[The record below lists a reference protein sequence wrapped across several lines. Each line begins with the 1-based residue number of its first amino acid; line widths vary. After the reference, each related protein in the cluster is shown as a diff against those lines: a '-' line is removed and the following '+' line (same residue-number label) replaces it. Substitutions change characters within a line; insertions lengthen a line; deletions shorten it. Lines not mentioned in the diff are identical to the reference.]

1 MDKGYIL
8 IIKGFIIG
16 LGKIIPGVSGALLA
30 ISMGIYDK
38 ALGVISNF
46 FKDIKYSIKFLM
58 PIGIGIL
65 LAIICFS
72 NILSLLLSKYYFVT
86 MLMFLGLIIG
96 GIPSL
101 FKKLYKSKT
110 NKKDYYFVFITI
122 IIVLICYLIMLN
134 NKINLNYIFN
144 YSILYWLIIGAIDAL
159 TMIIPGIS
167 GTAIFVMLGCYNDI
181 INIYANPFSNV
192 EAILLFMIS
201 VAITVLLLT
210 KIIAWLFKNCT
221 KSMYLTIFILLIVS
235 IIALINNIFIN
246 PFSLID
252 LIVGILLFIIG
263 VIIAYIL
270 EK

>member
-1 MDKGYIL
+1 
-8 IIKGFIIG
+8 
-16 LGKIIPGVSGALLA
+16 
-30 ISMGIYDK
+30 
-38 ALGVISNF
+38 
-46 FKDIKYSIKFLM
+46 
-58 PIGIGIL
+58 
-65 LAIICFS
+65 
-72 NILSLLLSKYYFVT
+72 
-86 MLMFLGLIIG
+86 
-96 GIPSL
+96 
-101 FKKLYKSKT
+101 
-110 NKKDYYFVFITI
+110 
-122 IIVLICYLIMLN
+122 MLN

-252 LIVGILLFIIG
+252 LIIGILLFIIG